1 MNRGEYPKGTASQ
14 TTPLRPRLPR
24 AMLAGWLCEGKCPM
38 TTLLRK
44 LLVLAVVGAVLVLAS
59 IYEVVRW
66 LTHLGVP
73 EMAGRVSERHLTGTT
88 VAIVV
93 ALVFLLRSDRRRYER
108 PDEPPYWQYR
118 PGPRRYRDWWGRR

>member
-1 MNRGEYPKGTASQ
+1 
-14 TTPLRPRLPR
+14 
-24 AMLAGWLCEGKCPM
+24 M

-73 EMAGRVSERHLTGTT
+73 EMAGRVSERYLTGTT
-88 VAIVV
+88 IAVV
-93 ALVFLLRSDRRRYER
+93 LALVFLLRSDRPVRRRY
-108 PDEPPYWQYR
+108 DEPEEPPCWQCR
-118 PGPRRYRDWWGRR
+118 PGRYRDWRRR

>member
-1 MNRGEYPKGTASQ
+1 
-14 TTPLRPRLPR
+14 
-24 AMLAGWLCEGKCPM
+24 M

-44 LLVLAVVGAVLVLAS
+44 LLVLAVIAVVLVLAS

-73 EMAGRVSERHLTGTT
+73 EMAGRVSDRYLTGTT

-93 ALVFLLRSDRRRYER
+93 ALVFLLRSDRSSRER
-108 PDEPPYWQYR
+108 DREPTEPPCWQCQ
-118 PGPRRYRDWWGRR
+118 PRRYHDWW